1 MEELKMLI
9 GICINPDTE
18 EIQDIFWDEKRGVA
32 WYQDLTDN
40 NRYNIDINREIEI
53 KLDKPV
59 KSLSEDTYLEATM
72 SLGGIG
78 VMFLDKGYINMLD
91 YGIGEYY
98 RYGEDVSNTVIEWNE
113 DDFEELNNDTER

>member
-1 MEELKMLI
+1 MLI

-78 VMFLDKGYINMLD
+78 VMFLYEGYINMLD

-98 RYGEDVSNTVIEWNE
+98 KYGEDVSNTVIEWNE